1 MHDTAPATVTA
12 RGDIDLAT
20 APRLRRVLARA
31 LKAHRDVVLDLS
43 EVTFVDRA
51 GLGAL
56 VEARNLAGRRGG
68 RLVLWGAGPR
78 VVRLIRLTGLG
89 GYLAVERGP
98 AVDAAACS
106 ERGETRGDSSMGSV
120 PGPRAGAR

>member
-1 MHDTAPATVTA
+1 MHDTTPAIVAA

-31 LKAHRDVVLDLS
+31 LKTHRDVVLDLS
-43 EVTFVDRA
+43 EVTFIDCA

-68 RLVLWGAGPR
+68 RLVLRGAGPC

-89 GYLAVERGP
+89 GYLAVERRP

-106 ERGETRGDSSMGSV
+106 EQGETCGDSSMGSV
-120 PGPRAGAR
+120 PGPGTGAR